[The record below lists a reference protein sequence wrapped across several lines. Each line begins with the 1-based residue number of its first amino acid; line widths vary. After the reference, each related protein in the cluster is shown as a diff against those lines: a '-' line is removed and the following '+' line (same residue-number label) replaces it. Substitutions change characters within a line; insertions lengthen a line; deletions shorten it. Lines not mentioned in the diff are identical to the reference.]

1 MDLKTLDDTQLTLRL
16 EEAVRREHSCLAA
29 VLEHLMEF
37 DDRRLYAKLGYPS
50 LFAYCTLQLGYAENA
65 AYRRVYAARLA
76 RKFSGLLSLL
86 DKGKLHLEALALV
99 GPLLTAENH
108 EELLRR
114 VGGMSKREVERFVA
128 GLAPTPDKADHVQRL
143 PRGEEL
149 AAVVA
154 ALPGPAVEGA
164 APGGPRDPALERVA
178 SGACGALG
186 GPLMPGL
193 PTAGRIESLSLSR
206 MHVGFSCGE
215 ELVRMLER
223 GKELLRHKHPEGR
236 LEDVIGEMAGVFLEH
251 KDPERR
257 LRRAKR
263 VDMRDRGSGAGRRI
277 PVSIKAQVWER
288 DGGRCVFQ
296 TPEGRR
302 CLERGRLE
310 FDHVIP
316 WALGGSNH
324 AGNVRLLCRAHNQL
338 AGREIFGKE
347 RMRPR
352 AKAPEGGLN

>member
-1 MDLKTLDDTQLTLRL
+1 MDLKTLDDRQLTLKL

-65 AYRRVYAARLA
+65 AYRRVYASRLA

-86 DKGKLHLEALALV
+86 DKGKLHLEAVALV

-114 VGGMSKREVERFVA
+114 VGGMSKREVERLVA
-128 GLAPTPDKADHVQRL
+128 GLAPTPDKADHMQRL
-143 PRGEEL
+143 PRGPEL
-149 AAVVA
+149 AAGVA
-154 ALPGPAVEGA
+154 ALPGSAVEGA
-164 APGGPRDPALERVA
+164 APGGPGL
-178 SGACGALG
+178 
-186 GPLMPGL
+186 PGL
-193 PTAGRIESLSLSR
+193 PTSGRIDPLSLSR

-223 GKELLRHKHPEGR
+223 GRELLRHKHPEGR
-236 LEDVIGEMAGVFLEH
+236 LEDVIGEMAAVFLEH
-251 KDPERR
+251 RDPERR

-263 VDMRDRGSGAGRRI
+263 IDMRDRGLGTGRRI

-296 TPEGRR
+296 TSEGRR

-324 AGNVRLLCRAHNQL
+324 AGNIRLLCRAHNQL
-338 AGREIFGKE
+338 AGREIFGEE

-352 AKAPEGGLN
+352 AKAAESGLN